1 MDIIKILNNDLDGM
15 SEEEKKYASDFSEKL
30 KEKIIEDL
38 VEVEEEKIINLI
50 KENKE
55 GFKDLIYSIYS
66 EGIKGYNNM
75 TMQLLINIYIDKCG
89 DEKLITLI
97 NDIIL

>member
-15 SEEEKKYASDFSEKL
+15 SEEEKSYAIDFSDKI

-38 VEVEEEKIINLI
+38 IEVEEQRILNLI
-50 KENKE
+50 KEDKE
-55 GFKDLIYSIYS
+55 GFKDLVYSIYS
-66 EGIKGYNNM
+66 EGIKGYNKM
-75 TMQLLINIYIDKCG
+75 SVQLLINVYIDKCG

-97 NDIIL
+97 NGIIL